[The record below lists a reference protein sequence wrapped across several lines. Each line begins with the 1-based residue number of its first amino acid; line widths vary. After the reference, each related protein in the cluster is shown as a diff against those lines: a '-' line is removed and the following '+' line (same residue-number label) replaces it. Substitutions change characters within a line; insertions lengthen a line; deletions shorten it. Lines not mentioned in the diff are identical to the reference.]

1 LMEISKNKLATI
13 LMIGV
18 PLFTFITIGL
28 IDSPMATVLTL
39 GLMIG
44 SLVFFWGLF
53 RLLDL

>member
-1 LMEISKNKLATI
+1 MEISKNKLATI

-18 PLFTFITIGL
+18 TLFTFITIGL